1 MKGEPAKFSQA
12 TWVNKSQ
19 QGFPLTE
26 RLRELISRH
35 LLQCRQ
41 PFGKTESKQS
51 FSLTALTSEKPAS
64 LRG

>member
-26 RLRELISRH
+26 GLCELFTWQ

-41 PFGKTESKQS
+41 TFGKTPSQPS
-51 FSLTALTSEKPAS
+51 FSLTALTGEQPTR